1 MTAGTYL
8 QSLLQQLFKQ
18 LCMVIQWQKVTKST
32 KLGGFKFKSFWHAIK
47 VACFL
52 LDLRVQPEMST
63 MTVNHS
69 IQPKIFLFHIHVCG
83 FFGFSFLVGSSSSG
97 LSYTCI
103 LLSAYKG
110 IYSNASH
117 EQFLIPI
124 AFHEYI
130 MRSENKHTAVGVRSH
145 EKSRKKVNHFP
156 SHFNC
161 RFLQSTQF

>member
-1 MTAGTYL
+1 M
-8 QSLLQQLFKQ
+8 
-18 LCMVIQWQKVTKST
+18 
-32 KLGGFKFKSFWHAIK
+32 
-47 VACFL
+47 
-52 LDLRVQPEMST
+52 
-63 MTVNHS
+63 
-69 IQPKIFLFHIHVCG
+69 
-83 FFGFSFLVGSSSSG
+83 GSSSSG

-130 MRSENKHTAVGVRSH
+130 MRSENKHTAVGVHSH

-161 RFLQSTQF
+161 RFLQSTQVLMPQWPFVRAQNKIAIEKSFKPDFLHHLHQSLNFPFQPLSLRSSMLLFSACPSTWGEADSSCSYCYEAFFFRMSLT